1 LKDSIVSCRY
11 SDWIG
16 APASVSRPVFAIGD
30 VHGCADLLEALHGE
44 IRSIVDTDAL
54 AAPLA
59 THLGDYI
66 DRGPR
71 PLECLKMAL
80 DGVPGIETI
89 SLPGNHEQ
97 IMRHVLE
104 SEGADRD
111 NTLIMW
117 LWNGG
122 ERVTAE
128 LGMQNGAAALANP
141 DEVVARL
148 KIRLAAHLD
157 RFMKMPNHVRLD
169 GYLFVHAGIN
179 PAIPLA
185 AQLERSWGEIAK
197 DGKEDD
203 PLWIREP
210 FLQHGGKFEDGLI
223 IVHGH
228 TIHGTPQITANRIGI
243 DTGAYRSGRL
253 TCLEIRDDRMRFITA
268 MGGSDRA
275 GFVRPAR

>member
-1 LKDSIVSCRY
+1 MKDSIISCRY
-11 SDWIG
+11 SDWLA
-16 APASVSRPVFAIGD
+16 APAFVSRPVFAIGD
-30 VHGCADLLEALHGE
+30 VHGCADLLKALHDE

-54 AAPLA
+54 PAPLA
-59 THLGDYI
+59 MHLGDYI
-66 DRGPR
+66 DRGPW

-97 IMRHVLE
+97 MMRHVLE
-104 SEGADRD
+104 SEGADR
-111 NTLIMW
+111 NNNLIMW

-128 LGMQNGAAALANP
+128 LGMQNGVVAIANP

-148 KIRLAAHLD
+148 KSRLATHLD

-169 GYLFVHAGIN
+169 GYLFIHAGIN

-185 AQLERSWGEIAK
+185 EQLGRSWGELTE
-197 DGKEDD
+197 DGEEDG
-203 PLWIREP
+203 PLWVREP
-210 FLQHGGKFEDGLI
+210 FLQHDGRFEDGLI

-228 TIHGTPQITANRIGI
+228 TIHDTPQITANRIGI

-253 TCLEIRDDRMRFITA
+253 TCLEIRGDRMRFITA
-268 MGGSDRA
+268 TSDMDRSL
-275 GFVRPAR
+275 